1 MRQDRVGGQL
11 AQPDLCGKWLLKSS
25 TGSVWVTSCLENLK
39 MSENLA
45 PVRKISRENFFR
57 EKCHWL
63 TSSLQLR
70 LCLVHCCGPYV
81 MLLKGFFCL

>member
-25 TGSVWVTSCLENLK
+25 TGSVWVTSCLENLE

-45 PVRKISRENFFR
+45 PVRKISPGKFFQG
-57 EKCHWL
+57 KVSL
-63 TSSLQLR
+63 AYFKFAATSVFSTLLWA
-70 LCLVHCCGPYV
+70 LCDAS
-81 MLLKGFFCL
+81 